1 MAAII
6 LMIVATVGIM
16 TFFVKTG
23 KAGKTS
29 AAEIVLSRAWSNRF
43 SRMDL
48 EDKRLAYLKDYEKYR
63 RDKEKK
69 ARKKVREWDRQ
80 IENYR
85 NQEEKY
91 YSGSTFS
98 FLDYICFFGYQMLI
112 DLKLDGDN
120 EVLKKLTASCE
131 QSGFIELERNQETSG
146 KRNSAIYAYF
156 LLASLVAFMWIGL
169 ILACLMGTLMIAA
182 GKETGGILMPMMAS
196 FIGCTLYGYLPYD
209 GILTRAKK
217 RQEELDRDF
226 PNAVSK
232 ITLLV
237 TAGMNITRAIEETA
251 QSDTSLIYQELT
263 LVVKEMNRSSTLQG
277 AFTRM
282 QCRCSN
288 KYLDKM
294 ITVISKSYASGNAN
308 LSDDLKEINDE
319 CWLDKKHSA
328 RRMSEAVQ
336 NRLYIPTMLM
346 FIGILVVIIVP
357 AMAGF
362 NL

>member
-1 MAAII
+1 MDRSNSGLPDGNTDDRGRKRNRRYFNADDGII
-6 LMIVATVGIM
+6 YRMYCMDTFRMTVYSQEQ
-16 TFFVKTG
+16 
-23 KAGKTS
+23 KTS
-29 AAEIVLSRAWSNRF
+29 GRAGW
-43 SRMDL
+43 
-48 EDKRLAYLKDYEKYR
+48 
-63 RDKEKK
+63 
-69 ARKKVREWDRQ
+69 
-80 IENYR
+80 
-85 NQEEKY
+85 
-91 YSGSTFS
+91 
-98 FLDYICFFGYQMLI
+98 
-112 DLKLDGDN
+112 
-120 EVLKKLTASCE
+120 
-131 QSGFIELERNQETSG
+131 
-146 KRNSAIYAYF
+146 
-156 LLASLVAFMWIGL
+156 
-169 ILACLMGTLMIAA
+169 
-182 GKETGGILMPMMAS
+182 
-196 FIGCTLYGYLPYD
+196 
-209 GILTRAKK
+209 
-217 RQEELDRDF
+217 DF